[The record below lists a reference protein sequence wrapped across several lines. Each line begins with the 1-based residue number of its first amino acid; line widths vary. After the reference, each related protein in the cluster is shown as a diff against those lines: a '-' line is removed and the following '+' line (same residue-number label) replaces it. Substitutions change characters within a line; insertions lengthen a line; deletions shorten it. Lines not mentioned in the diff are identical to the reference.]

1 MNRRATVAVAALAAA
16 ALTTTPVL
24 AKAKP
29 KPKPKPIKGSWSFT
43 DTTPDPTY
51 VQTQLGDDTMH
62 CHGQLPAGPA
72 DVNAHTIT
80 VSAKGTLTV
89 IGSSTG
95 DWAMEL
101 RDRKGNVVTG
111 DDQNPPKQES
121 VSADLGKGTWTLYFC
136 NLTGVPTATASYTF
150 VYR

>member
-1 MNRRATVAVAALAAA
+1 MNRRATVAVATLAAA

-29 KPKPKPIKGSWSFT
+29 KHKPKPIKGSWSFT

-51 VQTQLGDDTMH
+51 VQTALNDATQH

-72 DVNAHTIT
+72 DVNTHTIT
-80 VSAKGTLTV
+80 VSGEGTLTV
-89 IGSSTG
+89 NRSSAG
-95 DWAMEL
+95 DWGMEL
-101 RDRKGNVVTG
+101 RGGKGNVVTG

-121 VSADLGKGTWTLYFC
+121 VSADLGKGTWTLVFC
-136 NLTGVPTATASYTF
+136 NLTGAPTATASYTF